1 MGRGRTPENFKT
13 TLIKDDVQLVMTKTE
28 ILKKDLSKNCAQ
40 RLDLPQ
46 DTVDEVINCFFSLM
60 LEALRRD
67 EVVIIKNLG
76 SFTSNMQKERI
87 IYSVKLGR
95 RKIIPARKVVTFK
108 SRISF

>member
-13 TLIKDDVQLVMTKTE
+13 TLIKDDEQLVMTKTE

-60 LEALRRD
+60 LLKYAKRKDHL
-67 EVVIIKNLG
+67 
-76 SFTSNMQKERI
+76 Q
-87 IYSVKLGR
+87 
-95 RKIIPARKVVTFK
+95 RKIRQTQDHSGAK
-108 SRISF
+108 SCNF